1 MAPEQAR
8 GERADASSDLFS
20 LGCVLYQLCTGKL
33 PFPGA
38 TVMAVLTSL
47 SVDTPSPPGDKNPT
61 VPPALDAL
69 ILGLLA
75 KDPAD
80 RPASAEVVVQVI
92 KSIERGLLAERDR
105 RILPI
110 AFHVDYFNDLWTDV
124 FSDPLYSKRQMVYN
138 QLYTGPKHAEYGLY
152 YTPMLMIDG
161 QQSVNGRDR
170 AAAEAAIRQALARR
184 SGVRLDVALP
194 IARDG
199 LSGTATIKVVSRS
212 PSSEKTPL
220 LLCAVLREDGVVT
233 NVLSGENKGKS
244 LVARFPARR
253 TKYEYIELDGRSA
266 STQRLSFEIETTWN
280 QKNLRLAVFV
290 QDKRTG
296 IVHQAADVPWRSA
309 KSVAA
314 PATPTIELAPA
325 SR

>member
-1 MAPEQAR
+1 MHHGIEVFMNGSWFFRGFAAFAVVLVGTDGAFAQSEPRDGSNSDRMVLVELYTSQGCDMCPAAEQ
-8 GERADASSDLFS
+8 L
-20 LGCVLYQLCTGKL
+20 LG
-33 PFPGA
+33 A
-38 TVMAVLTSL
+38 
-47 SVDTPSPPGDKNPT
+47 
-61 VPPALDAL
+61 
-69 ILGLLA
+69 
-75 KDPAD
+75 
-80 RPASAEVVVQVI
+80 
-92 KSIERGLLAERDR
+92 LAERDR

-110 AFHVDYFNDLWTDV
+110 AFHVDYFNDPWKDV

-138 QLYTGPKHAEYGLY
+138 QLYTGPKHPEYGLY

-170 AAAEAAIRQALARR
+170 ALAEAAIRQALARKPA
-184 SGVRLDVALP
+184 VRLDVALDIP
-194 IARDG
+194 RDG
-199 LSGTATIKVVSRS
+199 LSGTATVRVTSRS
-212 PSSEKTPL
+212 VRAEKTPL

-266 STQRLSFEIETTWN
+266 STQRLSFEIEPTWN

-314 PATPTIELAPA
+314 SATPTVELAPA
-325 SR
+325 AR